1 MLSIYVK
8 IKYFLIIYT
17 KKVLYQIAPFSG
29 FILLVYFYLQIKDS
43 SHYCYIDKIGFIL
56 KISRFCSIYSKN
68 FKKYSTK
75 ELKYNH

>member
-8 IKYFLIIYT
+8 IKYFFIIYT

-43 SHYCYIDKIGFIL
+43 SHY
-56 KISRFCSIYSKN
+56 S
-68 FKKYSTK
+68 
-75 ELKYNH
+75 